1 MGGSMAGFATPFLH
15 FLLEAEL
22 ELLGDS
28 CITTGGEEKPV
39 SLWLAQLYPLVASAL
54 WWTVRMV

>member
-1 MGGSMAGFATPFLH
+1 MAGFATPFLL